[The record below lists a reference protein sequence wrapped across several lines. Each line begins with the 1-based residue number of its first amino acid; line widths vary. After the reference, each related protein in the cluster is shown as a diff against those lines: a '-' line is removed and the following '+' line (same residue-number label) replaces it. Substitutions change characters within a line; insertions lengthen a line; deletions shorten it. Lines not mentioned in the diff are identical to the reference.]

1 MEIRHEGQ
9 KIWFDKIPEGLVER
23 GPEPIWPQAYVT
35 VHAKKGKLHFISAKR
50 LYECLSLKE
59 IHGRIGEKG
68 RQVKREGGRSS
79 SAEKV
84 FVEIE
89 KNMFFGQV
97 TINGASH

>member
-1 MEIRHEGQ
+1 
-9 KIWFDKIPEGLVER
+9 
-23 GPEPIWPQAYVT
+23 
-35 VHAKKGKLHFISAKR
+35 
-50 LYECLSLKE
+50 LKE